1 MRIEWLSDAVG
12 DLIGIREYIAK
23 DSPAS
28 AEGVAERILSTV
40 DYLQSHPGIGRAGR
54 VPGTR
59 EIIIPGLPYIVP
71 YRVRGNN
78 IEILGVLHTS
88 RKWPEEGLE

>member
-1 MRIEWLSDAVG
+1 MRIKWLSEAVG
-12 DLIGIREYIAK
+12 DLIGIREYIAQ

-40 DYLQSHPGIGRAGR
+40 DYLRSHPGIGRAGR

>member
-1 MRIEWLSDAVG
+1 MRIKWLSEAVG
-12 DLIGIREYIAK
+12 DLIGIREYIAQ

-40 DYLQSHPGIGRAGR
+40 DYLRSHPGIGRAGR

-71 YRVRGNN
+71 YRVRGHN

>member
-1 MRIEWLSDAVG
+1 MRIKWLSEAVG
-12 DLIGIREYIAK
+12 DLIGIREHIAQ

-28 AEGVAERILSTV
+28 AEGVATRILSTV
-40 DYLQSHPGIGRAGR
+40 DYLRSHPGIGRAGR